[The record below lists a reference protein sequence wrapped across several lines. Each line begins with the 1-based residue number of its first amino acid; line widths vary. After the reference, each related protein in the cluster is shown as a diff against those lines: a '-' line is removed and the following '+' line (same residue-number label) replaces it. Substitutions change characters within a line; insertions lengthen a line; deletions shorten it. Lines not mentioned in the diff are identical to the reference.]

1 MLLSRIDRTNINLWI
16 ASITFL
22 ALIYFAVATGIVAAH
37 FPGLGFPCIYSQ
49 IVDYKALNMSLF
61 NVMHQ
66 VTPQLYLTDMQMKIY
81 VICTLIIFTFL
92 MFYYI
97 ISGTRVYLNRHNVIK
112 VNQSTKDIKCIGDV
126 STCYISDLIM
136 VSFFSFVTSMSFKS
150 PHLSVFCHTIYLILF
165 LVLVIMLTT
174 RYQSF
179 ERLNFDLQKLHPKL
193 QTTLH
198 FKLIIINL
206 LQVALAFATLVTVL
220 TFTLMMGNTL
230 YIRTSTVVFSA
241 LNVFMALFIVMFLI
255 IEVLLAHYMPMQI
268 GYHFGIFC
276 TLIALSIAAFQYENI
291 YASKYHTYVM
301 GNICVMFIIWFV
313 FMAIRCVRIFYHHKS
328 KYQTLVSSSPP
339 PPYEEEEPEA
349 GSFDDDDEEVIY
361 ETPD

>member
-1 MLLSRIDRTNINLWI
+1 MLLSRIDKTNLNLWV
-16 ASITFL
+16 ASISLLT
-22 ALIYFAVATGIVAAH
+22 LIYLTTATGIVGSH

-66 VTPQLYLTDMQMKIY
+66 MTPQLYLTDMQMKTY

-92 MFYYI
+92 IFYYI
-97 ISGTRVYLNRHNVIK
+97 MSGTRVYLNRHNVIN
-112 VNQSTKDIKCIGDV
+112 VNQSTKDIKCVGDI
-126 STCYISDLIM
+126 STCYISDLLMI
-136 VSFFSFVTSMSFKS
+136 SFFSFVTSMSFKS

-165 LVLVIMLTT
+165 LVLVVMLTT
-174 RYQSF
+174 RYKSF
-179 ERLNFDLQKLHPKL
+179 ETLNFDLQKLHPKL

-198 FKLIIINL
+198 FKLITINL

-241 LNVFMALFIVMFLI
+241 LNVFMALFVVMFLI
-255 IEVLLAHYMPMQI
+255 IEVLLAPYMPMQI

-291 YASKYHTYVM
+291 YASNYHMYIM
-301 GNICVMFIIWFV
+301 ANICAMFVVWFA
-313 FMAIRCVRIFYHHKS
+313 FMAIRCIRIFYHHKS
-328 KYQTLVSSSPP
+328 RYQTLISSSPP
-339 PPYEEEEPEA
+339 PPYEEEQP
-349 GSFDDDDEEVIY
+349 SFDDDEEEVIY